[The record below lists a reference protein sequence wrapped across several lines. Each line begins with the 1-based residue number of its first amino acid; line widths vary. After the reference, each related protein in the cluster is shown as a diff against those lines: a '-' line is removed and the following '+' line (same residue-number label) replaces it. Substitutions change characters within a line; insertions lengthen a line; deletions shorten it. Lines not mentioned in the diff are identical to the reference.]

1 MKRIAAR
8 GIILNGDELIFIH
21 RIRMENNKKIEYYV
35 FPGGGV
41 EDGENLIDCITREL
55 MEELGI
61 EVNIIKTIYRLEKAN
76 DIEYYLLCEYKSGK
90 IGSGNGSEFTEERQ
104 KERGLYIPESIPICK
119 ISALPIQK
127 VVLDSLLRDMN
138 IYGSLYDIPETDIS
152 D

>member
-8 GIILNGDELIFIH
+8 GIILSGNELIFIH

-41 EDGENLIDCITREL
+41 EEGENLHDCITREL

-61 EVNIIKTIYRLEKAN
+61 EVNVIKTIYRLEKEK
-76 DIEYYLLCEYKSGK
+76 DIEYYLLCEYKAGK
-90 IGSGNGSEFTEERQ
+90 IGSGNGPEFTEKRQ

-119 ISALPIQK
+119 ISSLPIQK
-127 VVLDSLLRDMN
+127 VVLDSLLRDIN
-138 IYGSLYDIPETDIS
+138 IYGSLYDIPEKDIS
-152 D
+152 N